1 MKTARTANKEG
12 TDKHMLFVSEE
23 YGDVLVEV
31 VELDRATLNEADEFK
46 QRLTE
51 DINNGYKKIIA
62 DLSACEFIDSTFLGT
77 LVISLKKVTSLGGD
91 LRLIGFKPA
100 VHSMFELTRMYRV
113 FETFNTKKDAIDSF
127 K

>member
-1 MKTARTANKEG
+1 MFFLT
-12 TDKHMLFVSEE
+12 EE
-23 YGDVLVEV
+23 YKDVIVEV
-31 VELDRATLNEADEFK
+31 VDLSRATLNEAEEFK
-46 QRLTE
+46 QRLAE
-51 DINNGYKKIIA
+51 DIESGYKKIVA

-91 LRLIGFKPA
+91 LRLVGFQPA

-113 FETFNTKKDAIDSF
+113 FETFKTKADAINSY